1 MVNYRLSKSKILS
14 GLQCPKRLY
23 LEVHNPELAEVSEET
38 ERRFAAGHAVGEV
51 ARNLEPGGVLIDTG
65 GDLAKALQETR
76 DAISN
81 SRNVTLFEAT
91 FEHNGVLIKTDL
103 FFSARAGRRVVEVKS
118 AASLKDYHAP
128 DVGVQYWV
136 LKGAGYEPAKVG
148 LALIDTSF
156 VYPGGGDYRGLFSN
170 VDMTDQARQLQP
182 EVTRWVTEFKKV
194 LAGDTP
200 EVEIG
205 DQCSNPFDCPF
216 YGHCSA
222 GISMP
227 EYPVTILPRGGAL
240 AAELQAEGYEDLRD
254 VPEGRLTRSIH
265 QKVWRTTVTGSPEFD
280 PEAATVLAKYPYP
293 RCYLDFETI
302 AFAVPIWAGTR
313 PYQQIPFQWSCH
325 VEHEDGS
332 IEHHEFLD
340 TSGDLPVKEF
350 AESLISSVGTSGPI
364 FCYGA
369 FEGSRLADLGTMLPG
384 LAPELNKIR
393 ARLIDL
399 LPLARKH
406 YYHPAMKGSWSIKD
420 VLLTVAPE
428 LDYSD
433 LEIQGGDIAQQA
445 YLEAIDPS
453 TLPARREAIRQNLL
467 KYCGRDTQA
476 LVTIVGFFKNAGEK
490 RSSASPPATEK

>member
-1 MVNYRLSKSKILS
+1 MAPYRLSKSKILS

-23 LEVHNPELAEVSEET
+23 LEVHRPELAETSEAT
-38 ERRFAAGHAVGEV
+38 ELRFAVGHDVGEV
-51 ARNLEPGGVLIDTG
+51 ARSLEPRGILIETG
-65 GDLAKALQETR
+65 GDLTKALQETQ
-76 DAISN
+76 AVLSGAE
-81 SRNVTLFEAT
+81 NVTLFEAT
-91 FEHNGVLIKTDL
+91 FEHGGVLVKADILGVEDH
-103 FFSARAGRRVVEVKS
+103 SRRLIEVKS
-118 AASLKDYHAP
+118 SASVKDYHLP
-128 DVGVQYWV
+128 DVAVQYWV
-136 LKGAGYEPAKVG
+136 LKGAGFEPAKVE
-148 LALIDTSF
+148 LAHIDTSF
-156 VYPGGGDYRGLFSN
+156 VYPGSGDYRGLFAG
-170 VDMTDQARQLQP
+170 VDMTNEAQQLQA
-182 EVTRWVTEFKKV
+182 EVTRWVREFKKV

-205 DQCSNPFDCPF
+205 NQCSDPFDCPF

-254 VPEGRLTRSIH
+254 VPEGRLTRPIH
-265 QKVWRTTVTGSPEFD
+265 QKVWRTTVTGSPELD
-280 PEAATVLAKYPYP
+280 PEAAKVLAKYPYP
-293 RCYLDFETI
+293 CCHLDFETI

-332 IEHHEFLD
+332 IKHHEFLD
-340 TSGDLPVKEF
+340 TSGNLPVKEF
-350 AESLISSVGTSGPI
+350 AEFLISSVGTSGPI

-369 FEGSRLADLGTMLPG
+369 FEGSRLADLGAMLPS

-393 ARLIDL
+393 ARLVDL

-406 YYHPAMKGSWSIKD
+406 YYHPKMKGSWSIKD
-420 VLLTVAPE
+420 VLPTVAPE

-467 KYCGRDTQA
+467 EYCGRDTQA
-476 LVTIVGFFKNAGEK
+476 LVSIVGFFKNAGEK
-490 RSSASPPATEK
+490 KFSANLPPTGK